1 VDKVEGS
8 YLMVTMDTS
17 QIFTVW
23 KDLVTYVAS
32 FPTGPWTKRTVVYST
47 PQTGQGH
54 LFVYNPKG
62 HAEFTLNR
70 QFLISYCINSTSL
83 DELSNAD
90 SYRPR
95 FIRVPLS
102 RVLP

>member
-1 VDKVEGS
+1 
-8 YLMVTMDTS
+8 MAAMDTS

-23 KDLVTYVAS
+23 REIVTYVAS
-32 FPTGPWTKRTVVYST
+32 APTGPWTKRTVVYST

-54 LFVYNPKG
+54 LFVYNPTG
-62 HAEFTLNR
+62 HAEFTQNR
-70 QFLISYCINSTSL
+70 QFLISYCINSTAFDDL
-83 DELSNAD
+83 RDAD
-90 SYRPR
+90 NYRPR